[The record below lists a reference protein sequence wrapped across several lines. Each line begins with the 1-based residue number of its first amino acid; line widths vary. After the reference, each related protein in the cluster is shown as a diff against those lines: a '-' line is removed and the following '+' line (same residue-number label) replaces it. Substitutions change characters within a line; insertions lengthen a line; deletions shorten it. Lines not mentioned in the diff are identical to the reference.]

1 MMRVRDGAG
10 ERVVDQWTGIDL
22 ANHEWWQ
29 RHRRPLVSLP
39 DRIRERGARVTRRWG
54 MPEDAWFV
62 AMHVR
67 EGGHRAQASLPNA
80 DPRTYLPVIRRI
92 TERGGWVV
100 RMGSP
105 LMTPLPP
112 MPRVVDYA
120 HAVERVDWMDVYLWA
135 RARFFVGT
143 QSGGSEPPKV
153 FDTPTIRTNHSSFGH
168 AEWSPRS
175 FFVPKRYR
183 LGTAVEPATLAEALA
198 SPVPWCESRVHEGLE
213 VEVID
218 NDPDDLVAAVDEMFA
233 LLEDPDAP
241 LAPQQ
246 ERAQAV
252 RAAAGA
258 VGRMPIS
265 RSFLARHPELLA

>member
-1 MMRVRDGAG
+1 
-10 ERVVDQWTGIDL
+10 
-22 ANHEWWQ
+22 
-29 RHRRPLVSLP
+29 
-39 DRIRERGARVTRRWG
+39 
-54 MPEDAWFV
+54 
-62 AMHVR
+62 
-67 EGGHRAQASLPNA
+67 
-80 DPRTYLPVIRRI
+80 
-92 TERGGWVV
+92 
-100 RMGSP
+100 MGSP

-183 LGTAVEPATLAEALA
+183 LGTAVAPATLAEALA

-258 VGRMPIS
+258 AGRMPVS